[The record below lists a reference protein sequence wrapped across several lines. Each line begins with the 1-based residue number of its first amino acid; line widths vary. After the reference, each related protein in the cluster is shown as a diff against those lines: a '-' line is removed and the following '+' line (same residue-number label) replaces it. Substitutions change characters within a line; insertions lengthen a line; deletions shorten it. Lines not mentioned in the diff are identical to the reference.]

1 MSDERRVTI
10 DLDDDLKLVV
20 IAEEAGPEL
29 VSADD
34 VLATLGSV
42 TGSIERVGRE
52 VLEAVKRVAP
62 TRATVELGFGL
73 AIEQGTLVALFGK
86 GKGEASITVTLEWS
100 ANANSSAGG
109 SG

>member
-1 MSDERRVTI
+1 MSEQRRVTI
-10 DLDDDLKLVV
+10 DLDDDLTMVV
-20 IAEEAGPEL
+20 IAEEPGPEL
-29 VSADD
+29 VSAED
-34 VLATLGSV
+34 VIATLGAV

-62 TRATVELGFGL
+62 TKATVELGFGL

-100 ANANSSAGG
+100 AKEASSAGG